1 MRCVNLK
8 ANSDAHMRLQ
18 ISQIRQS
25 YEKKGYKISIIENLT
40 YGFGKYGYVRMILQK
55 DNETKEQVINVE
67 KMWVKTAY
75 DLFYAKNPQEVRR
88 IHKHG
93 GTDDF

>member
-1 MRCVNLK
+1 MTYNLK
-8 ANSDAHMRLQ
+8 ANSAAHMRMQ
-18 ISQIRQS
+18 ISRIRQD
-25 YEKKGYKISIIENLT
+25 YGKEGYKVSVVENMT
-40 YGFGKYGYVRMILQK
+40 YGFGKHGHVRMILQK
-55 DNETKEQVINVE
+55 GNETKEQVINIE

-75 DLFYAKNPQEVRR
+75 DLFYAENPQEVRR